1 MTLLILRGCS
11 VAHVARDVSVGLQRF
26 GQQIRVPTTTFEQ
39 CEPHRR
45 LLPPTNFV
53 ELRPRFEEALAVH
66 LEVGL
71 RIRRKVVA
79 LVVLGERGYT
89 G

>member
-1 MTLLILRGCS
+1 MTIFILRGRS
-11 VAHVARDVSVGLQRF
+11 VAHVTCHVPMSLQGF

-45 LLPPTNFV
+45 LLPPTNLI

-71 RIRRKVVA
+71 GIRGKVVA
-79 LVVLGERGYT
+79 LVVLG
-89 G
+89 